1 MVTLNSR
8 RVWPRRGGLGI
19 KTRQVKRIVNKL
31 GLGNDYWRTL
41 VVLALLLVL
50 HPLALDGRGQ
60 ESVGG
65 AGGFRYEFD

>member
-41 VVLALLLVL
+41 VVLVLLLVL
-50 HPLALDGRGQ
+50 RPVH
-60 ESVGG
+60 
-65 AGGFRYEFD
+65 

>member
-41 VVLALLLVL
+41 VVLVLLLVL
-50 HPLALDGRGQ
+50 CRALDGRGL